1 MLSINELDIKA
12 AIVQRASDE
21 ILNHID
27 MTEMI
32 RKDVQGRIDKI
43 FHANAEKQIEAM
55 VADAIKDGL
64 NREYQRVNNWGEPVG
79 EVTTIKQSLDRI
91 VSGYWTEKVDP
102 KTGKKA
108 SSDYNAVSRAEY
120 IMTTVCA
127 DSFSDQMKTM
137 TLSIAGHMKDGLRS
151 ELARQVD
158 AMLGELFRVKS
169 LQDQGK
175 VEKPW

>member
-1 MLSINELDIKA
+1 MLNINELDIKA

-21 ILNHID
+21 ILNDID
-27 MTEMI
+27 LSEMI
-32 RKDVQGRIDKI
+32 RKDVQRRIDNI
-43 FHANAEKQIEAM
+43 FHATAEKQIEAM
-55 VADAIKDGL
+55 VADAINAGL
-64 NREYQRVNNWGEPVG
+64 NREYQRVNQWGEPVG

-91 VSGYWTEKVDP
+91 VNGYWSEKVEP
-102 KTGKKA
+102 KTGKRA
-108 SSDYNAVSRAEY
+108 SSDYNAVTRAEY

-127 DSFSDQMKTM
+127 ESFTDQMKSM

-151 ELARQVD
+151 EIARTVD
-158 AMLGELFRVKS
+158 GMLGELFRVKS

>member
-21 ILNHID
+21 ILNNID
-27 MTEMI
+27 LTEMI
-32 RKDVQGRIDKI
+32 RKDVQGRIDKV
-43 FHANAEKQIEAM
+43 FNATAEKQIEAM

-64 NREYQRVNNWGEPVG
+64 NREYRRVNTWGEPVG

-102 KTGKKA
+102 KTGRKA
-108 SSDYNAVSRAEY
+108 SSDYNSVSRAEY

-127 DSFSDQMKTM
+127 ESFTDQMKSM

-151 ELARQVD
+151 ELAKQVD